1 MSPYLETVCQL
12 EAGLVPVVQLVRVV
26 VVDRL
31 RHEAEEAVPGALV
44 GLVGLVFDNAAL
56 AAEEQ
61 LQVDIVGQL
70 VASNQGKGGS

>member
-1 MSPYLETVCQL
+1 M
-12 EAGLVPVVQLVRVV
+12 PVVQLVRVV

-31 RHEAEEAVPGALV
+31 GNEAEEAVPVAV
-44 GLVGLVFDNAAL
+44 GLVGLVLDNAAL

-70 VASNQGKGGS
+70 VASNQ